1 MSNSKIHGQKLI
13 DKIYEDANKHT
24 TVSKKDIELIVKTCF
39 DTMQSELKKGN
50 DIVIRGFGSFKVVQ
64 TKKKKGNNINTHE
77 QIDIM
82 PRYRVK
88 FSMGK
93 NLDNMMKDKTQD

>member
-1 MSNSKIHGQKLI
+1 MNNNKIHGQKLI
-13 DKIYEDANKHT
+13 DKINDNIRVST
-24 TVSKKDIELIVKTCF
+24 NVSKKDVETIVKACF
-39 DTMQSELKKGN
+39 DTMQSELKQGN
-50 DIVIRGFGSFKVVQ
+50 DIVIRGFGSFKVVH

-88 FSMGK
+88 FVMGK
-93 NLDNMMKDKTQD
+93 ELDELMKKKKRK